1 MKLFAAGWE
10 VPSAWRSNELERI
23 VGRGLEARVG
33 FEPTGPLQ
41 TRKLL
46 ISSLAVIA
54 RIARIA

>member
-33 FEPTGPLQ
+33 FELRSPTESTQ
-41 TRKLL
+41 
-46 ISSLAVIA
+46 VIDFA
-54 RIARIA
+54 WRSKR